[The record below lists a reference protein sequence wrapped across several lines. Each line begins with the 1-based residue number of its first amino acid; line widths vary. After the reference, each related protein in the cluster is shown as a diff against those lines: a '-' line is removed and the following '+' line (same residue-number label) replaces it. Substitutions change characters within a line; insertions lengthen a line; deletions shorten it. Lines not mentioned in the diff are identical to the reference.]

1 MKRCP
6 LITVGMPV
14 YNCESTVAE
23 SIASIL
29 NQTFTDWELVILD
42 DGSRD
47 ATVAVA
53 RKFADPRIRVVEG
66 GRNRRLAACLNVI
79 VAECRTRLFARMD
92 GDDIAYPGRF
102 EKQLLLLEGNPELD
116 LIGSSS
122 LIFDHAGVAHGLR
135 RADLTHKDIC
145 GRPWSVSN
153 LAHVTW
159 MGRTTWFQRNP
170 YDASTVCAQD
180 RDLLTRTRRTSRFA
194 ALPDVLM
201 GIRESAPLWRK
212 LRPSRKQ
219 MLKTFVREGI
229 RQRDPSLLFVTAP
242 CELMKFGL
250 DFVAT
255 STGLNHRLLRHRLPP
270 VPAEFVEEWNDVLAK
285 THARVAREIGVG
297 EAFQYA

>member
-1 MKRCP
+1 MKRSP
-6 LITVGMPV
+6 LVTVGMPV
-14 YNCESTVAE
+14 YNCEDTVAE

-29 NQTFTDWELVILD
+29 NQSFTDWELVILD

-47 ATVAVA
+47 GTVAVA
-53 RKFADPRIRVVEG
+53 RKFNDQRIRVVEG
-66 GRNRRLAACLNVI
+66 GRNRRLAACLNAI
-79 VAECRTRLFARMD
+79 VAECTTAFFARMD

-102 EKQLLLLEGNPELD
+102 EKQLLMLERDPGLD

-122 LIFDHAGVAHGLR
+122 LVFDHAGVAHGLR
-135 RADLTHKDIC
+135 RAAETHADIC
-145 GRPWSVSN
+145 GHPWSVSN

-159 MGRTTWFQRNP
+159 MGRTAWFRRNP

-180 RDLLTRTRRTSRFA
+180 RDLLTRTRRDSRFA

-219 MLKTFVREGI
+219 MLKTFVREGM

-242 CELMKFGL
+242 CELVKLGL

-270 VPAEFVEEWNDVLAK
+270 VSAAVIAEWNDVLR
-285 THARVAREIGVG
+285 TTRARVGQEIDAG
-297 EAFQYA
+297 ETCQYA